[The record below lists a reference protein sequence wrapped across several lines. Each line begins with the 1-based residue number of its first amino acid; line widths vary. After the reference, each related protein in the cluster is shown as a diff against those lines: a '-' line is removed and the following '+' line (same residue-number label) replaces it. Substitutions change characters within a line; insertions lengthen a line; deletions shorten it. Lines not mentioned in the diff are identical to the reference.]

1 MADYAW
7 RLLPAT
13 APGLPTLLTSASFN
27 ADSYTIHLTDLSN
40 VWTESMDRRPI
51 IKRGMVE
58 DTSIDP
64 SDGPDQ
70 IRKMLELL
78 RAAFDSS
85 DPEHGN
91 TSLTLAPGDDADA
104 LVIHITC
111 QLPKPLKPFKWPMH
125 LTKGSQSAV
134 TSQLVL
140 PLIQA
145 HEARTR
151 EIDQLV
157 GLLKEKDA
165 VINRLVDKLEATGT
179 GLDHVFNALSGKR
192 KLSRAT
198 AGDRVKGLGAFSEA
212 EFRGKAAELR
222 PIAETSDVSA
232 LLGSAFGT
240 PGLRYKPGTDLEA
253 STELN
258 DWWTKLG
265 EGRSV
270 VLSERTAQEESNSA
284 PLPAPEPEPS
294 KEDDDD
300 FQVQTTPPGAR
311 STRKWGNSSKPAAP
325 VDDDETSDGEDAN
338 DATPPSPPP
347 AKPKTATGS
356 KLGAI
361 GRNKR
366 PSPSPP
372 PPPPQSDTQSETAS
386 EADDDN
392 LEDAPPPPS
401 PKPAPKRGGLGR
413 IGGKP
418 KPQETTKGNARS
430 ASPSAVP
437 QEDDGPSSQLPRRH
451 KLGTI
456 GSKKAAEA
464 SLSPGP
470 SSTSDDTRGRSK
482 TPAASAGQKATV
494 KAARETSQERADR
507 KRAELQREIEKRA
520 AAGPAKKKR
529 KF

>member
-1 MADYAW
+1 MAGYAW

-13 APGLPTLLTSASFN
+13 APGLPTLLASACFN
-27 ADSYTIHLTDLSN
+27 ADSYTLHLTDLAN

-91 TSLTLAPGDDADA
+91 TSLTLAPGDGADA
-104 LVIHITC
+104 LVIHVTC

-125 LTKGSQSAV
+125 LARGSQSAV

-157 GLLKEKDA
+157 GLLREKDA

-192 KLSRAT
+192 NVSRAT
-198 AGDRVKGLGAFSEA
+198 AGDRVKGLGTFSES
-212 EFRGKAAELR
+212 EFRNKAAELR
-222 PIAETSDVSA
+222 PISETSDVSA
-232 LLGSAFGT
+232 LLGSAFGA
-240 PGLRYKPGTDLEA
+240 PGLRYKPGTDLEE

-258 DWWTKLG
+258 NWWAKLG
-265 EGRSV
+265 KGRSV
-270 VLSERTAQEESNSA
+270 VLSERTPQEESNSA
-284 PLPAPEPEPS
+284 PLPPSEPEPS

-300 FQVQTTPPGAR
+300 FQVQATPPGAR
-311 STRKWGNSSKPAAP
+311 STRKRGSSLKPAPP

-338 DATPPSPPP
+338 DTTPPSPPP
-347 AKPKTATGS
+347 AKPKTVSGS

-361 GRNKR
+361 GRNRR
-366 PSPSPP
+366 PSPSPPP

-386 EADDDN
+386 EADDEN

-401 PKPAPKRGGLGR
+401 PKPALKRGGLGR

-418 KPQETTKGNARS
+418 KPQETTKESTRS
-430 ASPSAVP
+430 ASPSAAP
-437 QEDDGPSSQLPRRH
+437 QHDGPPSQLPRRH

-456 GSKKAAEA
+456 GSKKGAEA
-464 SLSPGP
+464 SPSPGP

-482 TPAASAGQKATV
+482 TPAASAGQKAAA

-507 KRAELQREIEKRA
+507 KRAELQREMEKRA